1 MIKSINRNIRINYY
15 SEEYGCDQKCTAEVS
30 HDETSV
36 MSLSVRYAEDED
48 PSEYILCSK
57 YGDYWLIDSSDE
69 ILVRLITPYAKKD
82 LLSALEDL
90 EMGEERTECLA
101 AALSLVISNEELR
114 GKPEIISPYWK
125 KHGRPVESEDLP
137 F

>member
-48 PSEYILCSK
+48 PSEYILCGRNG
-57 YGDYWLIDSSDE
+57 YYWLIDSSDE
-69 ILVRLITPYAKKD
+69 ILIRLKTLYSKED
-82 LLSALEDL
+82 LLCTLEDL
-90 EMGEERTECLA
+90 EMEEERTECLA
-101 AALSLVISNEELR
+101 AVLSLVISNEELR

>member
-48 PSEYILCSK
+48 PSEYILCGRNG
-57 YGDYWLIDSSDE
+57 YYWLIDSSDE
-69 ILVRLITPYAKKD
+69 ILIRLKTLYSKED
-82 LLSALEDL
+82 LLCTLEDL
-90 EMGEERTECLA
+90 EMEEERTECLA

-114 GKPEIISPYWK
+114 EKPEIISPYWK
-125 KHGRPVESEDLP
+125 KHDRPVESEDFP

>member
-1 MIKSINRNIRINYY
+1 MIKSINRNIRIDYY

>member
-30 HDETSV
+30 RDETSV

-57 YGDYWLIDSSDE
+57 YGDYWLIVPFDE
-69 ILVRLITPYAKKD
+69 ILICLKTPYRKED

-90 EMGEERTECLA
+90 EMEEERTECLA

-114 GKPEIISPYWK
+114 RKHEIISPYWK